1 MKIKTFSALR
11 ASAAPLAL
19 VVAGFTASTAFV
31 APAMAQDYTR
41 GNLVGEVLDGNG
53 APVSGA
59 QVTIR
64 SNEQGFTN
72 TTTTD
77 SSGQFR
83 VTALPTGTYSV
94 TVTVDGA
101 VVVQDNSASVVA
113 GSNNSYR
120 YSTGEAAAGGAIV
133 VTGSRIKTNDFAQN
147 TSGLTLN
154 VQEVA
159 ESVPI
164 ARSQSALILLA
175 PGTNAGDTGFGD
187 CPDCVSFGGASIAE
201 NSYYVNGLN
210 TTNFRTFVGNNV
222 VPFEFYRTFDVK
234 TGGWSAEYGRALGG
248 VTSAVTKSGSNNFEY
263 GAVIAYTPDFLSED
277 SPNTYLDDT
286 GSLKSLNSRDYRER
300 LEANFYLSG
309 PIIKD
314 RLFFYGLVTP
324 RYSVSEDTSPSSGYR
339 VRAKSNTPFYGGKLD
354 FIPFDGH
361 RIEGTF
367 WSDERTINYDYY
379 NVDALG
385 NEKTGII
392 TGINREGREINKIGG
407 KNWIVQYTG
416 QFTDFFTLSGAYGEN
431 RYKRYDVIS
440 GGDNAVPTI
449 QTQLAYDGN
458 GEPVTSLK
466 TIAGVP
472 VSPTDGQDLRKV
484 MRIDADLYVNL
495 LGSHHFRFG
504 FDREDLSVTEDT
516 FYTGDRTY
524 RFTANYIRT
533 RTYLNEGSFKT
544 KQTAFY
550 IQDSWDLL
558 NDRLNLQLGVRNDQ
572 FQNYGITG
580 GKYLDLKNQWAPR
593 LGASFDVFGDKLTK
607 IQAFWGRYY
616 LPVAT
621 NTNIRLAGAET
632 YYEQRFGYA
641 PGVVGSNYDTNGVPI
656 GQQFDSSGA
665 PILGSLTGANSLNC
679 PDFGPGAGQKCRTV
693 FSDGLP
699 GPTDTLVSS
708 TLKPMYQDELIF
720 GITHRMEDWTFG
732 LRYINRRL
740 KQTLEDIAIDEAVN
754 RYCEQQNL
762 DCATSS
768 GSPIW
773 SGFHQYVLANPGE
786 AVTVRLDGDPTKP
799 GTTDVVTLSPELL
812 GYPKAVRKYDSIE
825 FTASKAF
832 NGTWGFDFS
841 YTWQKLRGNYEGSV
855 KSDNNQD
862 DAGLTQDFDV
872 PGLTTGSYGTLAN
885 NREHTFKLF
894 GSWQPVDWLRI
905 GANLTVQSPRS
916 FSCIGVAIPDYIKLL
931 QAGESAV
938 LNGGAASQYGAASFY
953 CRNPKGNQN
962 GTTVTN
968 DITGETSVLVNRGTA
983 FKSDWSKNLDLG
995 LQFKLGEAL
1004 GNSNFRIDVFNVF
1017 NWKSKTDFVEFGETD
1032 SGATRADYRL
1042 PTGYQAP
1049 RQVRFTWTMRFG
1061 ANNGA
1066 D

>member
-77 SSGQFR
+77 SNGEFR
-83 VTALPTGTYSV
+83 ITALPTGTYSV

-133 VTGSRIKTNDFAQN
+133 VTGSRVKTNDFAQT

-154 VQEVA
+154 VQDVA

-210 TTNFRTFVGNNV
+210 TTNFRTFVGNNI

-263 GAVIAYTPDFLSED
+263 GAVITYAPDALRSD
-277 SPNTYLDDT
+277 TPNTFTNTAGTLKNKNDD
-286 GSLKSLNSRDYRER
+286 DYQEEV
-300 LEANFYLSG
+300 EANFYVSG
-309 PIIKD
+309 PLIKD

-324 RYSVSEDTSPSSGYR
+324 RYRKRGDTNPSSAFR
-339 VRAKSNTPFYGGKLD
+339 FEETTNTPFYGGKLD

-367 WSDERTINYDYY
+367 WSDERTIRTRYKRS
-379 NVDALG
+379 DALG
-385 NEKTGII
+385 NI
-392 TGINREGREINKIGG
+392 TSGSIGTEVNKIGG
-407 KNWIVQYTG
+407 KNFIAQYTG
-416 QFTDFFTLSGAYGEN
+416 QFTDFFTLSGAYGQN
-431 RYKRYDVIS
+431 RYNRIDLVPGSSVVPIIQTTLL
-440 GGDNAVPTI
+440 GLPGNAASVTGPSVVPTNSKDKREI
-449 QTQLAYDGN
+449 FR
-458 GEPVTSLK
+458 V
-466 TIAGVP
+466 
-472 VSPTDGQDLRKV
+472 
-484 MRIDADLYVNL
+484 DADLYVNF
-495 LGSHHFRFG
+495 LGAHHFRFG
-504 FDREDLSVTEDT
+504 LDQENLSAEELTT
-516 FYTGDRTY
+516 YTGDGIY
-524 RFTANYIRT
+524 RFTPGYIRRRFYYNT
-533 RTYLNEGSFKT
+533 GSFET
-544 KQTAFY
+544 KQRAFY
-550 IQDSWDLL
+550 LQDSWDLL
-558 NDRLNLQLGVRNDQ
+558 DDRVNLQLGIRNDQ
-572 FQNYGITG
+572 FKNYGVTG
-580 GKYLDLKNQWAPR
+580 AKYLELKNQWAPR
-593 LGASFDVFGDKLTK
+593 IGASFDVFGDKLTK
-607 IQAFWGRYY
+607 INAFWGRYY

-632 YYEQRFGYA
+632 FYEQRFNYA
-641 PGVVGSNYDTNGVPI
+641 DGVSGATYDEFGVPV
-656 GQQFDSSGA
+656 GQQFNADGS
-665 PILGSLTGANSLNC
+665 PVLGSITASSTLNC
-679 PDFGPGAGQKCRTV
+679 PDVGPGSGAKCRV
-693 FSDGLP
+693 IFSDGIP
-699 GPTDTLVSS
+699 GATDTLISQ
-708 TLKPMYQDELIF
+708 TLKPMYQDEFII
-720 GITHRMEDWTFG
+720 GITHRMDDWTFG
-732 LRYINRRL
+732 LKYVNRRL
-740 KQTLEDIAIDEAVN
+740 KQTLEDVAIDAAVN
-754 RYCEQQNL
+754 KYCASKGL
-762 DCATSS
+762 DCTTSS

-786 AVTVRLDGDPTKP
+786 SITVRLDGDPSKP
-799 GTTDVVTLSPELL
+799 GTTDVVTLSAADL
-812 GYPKAVRKYDSIE
+812 GYPHAVRKYDSIE

-832 NGTWGFDFS
+832 NGVWGFDFS
-841 YTWQKLRGNYEGSV
+841 YTYQKLRGNYEGSV

-862 DAGLTQDFDV
+862 DAGLTQDFDQ
-872 PGLTTGSYGTLAN
+872 PGLLDGAYGTLAN

-894 GSWQPVDWLRI
+894 GSFQPVDWLRI

-916 FSCIGVAIPDYIKLL
+916 FSCIGVHPTDEFAQGY
-931 QAGESAV
+931 QS
-938 LNGGAASQYGAASFY
+938 ASFY
-953 CRNPKGNQN
+953 CANPLGN
-962 GTTVTN
+962 GGS
-968 DITGETSVLVNRGTA
+968 DTSTLVPRGSA
-983 FKSDWSKNLDLG
+983 FKSPWSKNLDLG
-995 LQFKLGEAL
+995 FQFKLGETL
-1004 GNSNFRIDVFNVF
+1004 GNSSFRVDVFNVF
-1017 NWKSKTDFVEFGETD
+1017 NWKSKTDFVEFGEND
-1032 SGATRADYRL
+1032 DGSLRQDYRL

-1049 RQVRFTWTMRFG
+1049 RSVRFTWAMRFG
-1061 ANNGA
+1061 GNGGE
-1066 D
+1066 